1 MSRNNE
7 VTLRWSRSVM
17 LSFINGA
24 GLSLLG
30 AQLSN
35 PVPMLYIILGIF
47 GMSLCTFWRILNW
60 KTQLWIDYWQSCLA
74 SMEPPPTELFVFR
87 VFTGKEWEKVNKW
100 PTFHWLLNFLPNTF
114 FVLWLTIIVTF
125 SFIEKKEPPKT
136 TPTTIFFQFN
146 TNKGGVK

>member
-1 MSRNNE
+1 MPEPKLTEEQKTLLENEEKIKAYMYTGVAMSRNNE

-74 SMEPPPTELFVFR
+74 
-87 VFTGKEWEKVNKW
+87 
-100 PTFHWLLNFLPNTF
+100 
-114 FVLWLTIIVTF
+114 
-125 SFIEKKEPPKT
+125 
-136 TPTTIFFQFN
+136 
-146 TNKGGVK
+146 